1 MRRSY
6 FILRHGQS
14 AANVAGR
21 ISSRVIEVAF
31 DPPLTD
37 AGAKAVEASVKRFLA
52 DSRIDCMEVVSSPFL
67 RARQTAEIAAGILG
81 TGYRVDWRLRE
92 RDFGI
97 YDRMSD
103 KNYSIVW
110 KNDEAGKPSDD
121 YLVEPVKSVLRRVKD
136 LIEDLEE
143 ADSADPVLLCTH
155 GDVASLAITGLSG
168 RDLAMHRRIGA
179 LSTAEIRRL
188 EFR

>member
-6 FILRHGQS
+6 FLLRHGQS
-14 AANVAGR
+14 VANIAGR
-21 ISSRVIEVAF
+21 ISSRVTDVTF

-37 AGAKAVEASVKRFLA
+37 AGAKAVEGSVTRLLA
-52 DSRIDCMEVVSSPFL
+52 DGSIDCMEVVSSPFL
-67 RARQTAEIAAGILG
+67 RARQTAAIAAGILG
-81 TGYRVDWRLRE
+81 TDYHVDWRLRE

-97 YDRMSD
+97 YDRLSD

-110 KNDEAGKPSDD
+110 KNDETGTPSDD
-121 YLVEPVKSVLRRVKD
+121 YLVEPVKSVLRRVKE
-136 LIEDLEE
+136 LIEELEE
-143 ADSADPVLLCTH
+143 SDSTDPVLLCTH
-155 GDVASLAITGLSG
+155 GDVASIAITGLSG
-168 RDLAMHRRIGA
+168 QDLAMHRRLGA